1 MTRIHFFF
9 FCVSRA
15 PTARHVFDL
24 VYLCLVSDHDA
35 MKILQITDTICM
47 LKKSALV
54 EIPVQILNL
63 GLIRRKSDRSA
74 LQPQNFRMENC
85 IDFKALS
92 VSSNA
97 IIARNNDSVLRR
109 HNTITFHLSLVFCVL
124 IAQTLEI
131 RRVKTRRITYD
142 MLLHASD

>member
-1 MTRIHFFF
+1 ME
-9 FCVSRA
+9 
-15 PTARHVFDL
+15 
-24 VYLCLVSDHDA
+24 
-35 MKILQITDTICM
+35 ILQIADTICM
-47 LKKSALV
+47 LKKKSALV

-74 LQPQNFRMENC
+74 LQPQNFRIENC

-92 VSSNA
+92 VFSNA

-109 HNTITFHLSLVFCVL
+109 HNAITFHLSLVFRVL
-124 IAQTLEI
+124 IAQTLQF

-142 MLLHASD
+142 TLLHASD